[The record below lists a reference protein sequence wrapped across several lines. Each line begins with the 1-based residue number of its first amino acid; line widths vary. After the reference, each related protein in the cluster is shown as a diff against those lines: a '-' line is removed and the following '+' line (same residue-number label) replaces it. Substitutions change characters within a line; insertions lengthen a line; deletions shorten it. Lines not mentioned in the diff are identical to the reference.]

1 MAIGTMLAA
10 SAASSLI
17 SSGVGIAANEIFN
30 EKPDVP
36 NYSAE
41 TYAQYQQQR
50 QDLEE
55 SFQDQADEL
64 EATLA
69 ASGRSGSAGVSARE
83 ELYDSTN
90 DALVD
95 LAAKEADAVRR
106 AENRERAMRY
116 KGNMREYQ
124 NRAQGIADMQKGV
137 GALST
142 NLIANEFGKSEAQV
156 TGETQAAGAE
166 QTQSAAQ
173 ILSGGDNITPGQVE
187 ETFASSS
194 EDFASIPNY
203 QN

>member
-30 EKPDVP
+30 DRPDVP

-106 AENRERAMRY
+106 AENRERAARY
-116 KGNMREYQ
+116 KNDMSQYQ

-142 NLIANEFGKSEAQV
+142 NLIANEFGKSESQVSGEAQSV
-156 TGETQAAGAE
+156 SAEQAA
-166 QTQSAAQ
+166 QSASQ
-173 ILSGGDNITPGQVE
+173 LMDENITTEQINSVAE
-187 ETFASSS
+187 KAKQF
-194 EDFASIPNY
+194 
-203 QN
+203 QNMPM